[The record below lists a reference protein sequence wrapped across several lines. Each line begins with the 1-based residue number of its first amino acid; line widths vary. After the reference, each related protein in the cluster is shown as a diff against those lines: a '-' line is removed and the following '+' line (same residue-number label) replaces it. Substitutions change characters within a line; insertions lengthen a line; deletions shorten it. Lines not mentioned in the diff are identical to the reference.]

1 MTPILAGPAQ
11 DDRPHRDVSSLP
23 PELHGGDA
31 TKFAYKVNNLQ
42 IQGGEQIQL
51 ANPGVTAI
59 VGGNNAGK
67 STLLRQI
74 REMSSIQPGIPQ
86 YPSPPVL
93 LTWLGTTKSGSAAD
107 LAAWLL
113 QHADLS
119 SDSSQPQPTFR
130 RYAVQPVAPNLLQ
143 HFWGGGTQ
151 LGVLSGHLVHYADAR
166 NRHSWTNGV
175 GRREDF
181 TDPATHPL
189 HSFEFDEERLNELS
203 EIAERAFGKPL
214 TIDRL
219 SGQVQFRVG
228 APTCEA
234 PPIDRPTVEY
244 QTELASLRPLAQQGD
259 GMVFMI
265 GALIPIV
272 AATFPVVLLDEPEAF
287 LHPPQAYLMGQ
298 ALADLTGKR
307 GLQLIVATHDRNI
320 LRGLLSVS
328 GTDVSI
334 LRLSREGDSTT
345 ARLLPVEKVRKISD
359 DNVLRHT
366 NILDGLFHRLVVLA
380 ENERDCR
387 FYQAALEH
395 LGGQETLPVP
405 AHDVLFVPTNGKGNM
420 ASVAEILKD
429 TGVRIVASPDL
440 DVLNNRTV
448 AKKLLTAL
456 GGDWNEHI
464 DGLYARATQQ
474 LSTPPAKLLNKD
486 VLTTVTSVLDEDSTG
501 VFEGS
506 RANRVKAALKVE
518 NPWDALKQRGK
529 SAMSADRPARDELL
543 RLLDDAG
550 LVTVT
555 LGELEN
561 FDPDASTSSKDAWL
575 QDALTHGAHTTPD
588 VAAHI
593 RRLLQS
599 APAPATP
606 AD

>member
-1 MTPILAGPAQ
+1 MA
-11 DDRPHRDVSSLP
+11 
-23 PELHGGDA
+23 
-31 TKFAYKVNNLQ
+31 
-42 IQGGEQIQL
+42 
-51 ANPGVTAI
+51 
-59 VGGNNAGK
+59 
-67 STLLRQI
+67 
-74 REMSSIQPGIPQ
+74 
-86 YPSPPVL
+86 
-93 LTWLGTTKSGSAAD
+93 
-107 LAAWLL
+107 
-113 QHADLS
+113 
-119 SDSSQPQPTFR
+119 
-130 RYAVQPVAPNLLQ
+130 
-143 HFWGGGTQ
+143 
-151 LGVLSGHLVHYADAR
+151 
-166 NRHSWTNGV
+166 
-175 GRREDF
+175 
-181 TDPATHPL
+181 
-189 HSFEFDEERLNELS
+189 
-203 EIAERAFGKPL
+203 
-214 TIDRL
+214 
-219 SGQVQFRVG
+219 
-228 APTCEA
+228 
-234 PPIDRPTVEY
+234 Y
-244 QTELASLRPLAQQGD
+244 QTELASLRLLAQQGD

-298 ALADLTGKR
+298 ALAELTGKR
-307 GLQLIVATHDRNI
+307 RLQLIVATHDRNI

-328 GTDVSI
+328 ATDVSI
-334 LRLSREGDSTT
+334 LRLSREDDSTT
-345 ARLLPVEKVRKISD
+345 ARLLPVEKVRQISD

-395 LGGQETLPVP
+395 LAEHETLPVP

-456 GGDWNEHI
+456 GGEWTVHI
-464 DGLYARATQQ
+464 DNLYTRATQQ

-486 VLTTVTSVLDEDSTG
+486 VLTTVTGVLDEDPTG

-506 RANRVKAALKVE
+506 RANRVRAALKVD

-543 RLLDDAG
+543 QLLDGAG

-575 QDALTHGAHTTPD
+575 QDALNHGAHTTPAA
-588 VAAHI
+588 AAHV
-593 RRLLQS
+593 RRLLRY
-599 APAPATP
+599 APAPATQAATP